1 MSFQKTVL
9 VYRNELLPIS
19 ETFIKEQMLAL
30 HYWRPVLVGR
40 RLLNQLPLDDID
52 VRIVGLRHSTT
63 ATNVVSKL
71 RRALGVV
78 PSKVI
83 EELKSENPLLVHA
96 HFGIDALDAWPIAR
110 ALKVPMLVTLHGYDI
125 NTHRAWWEAGH
136 GGIRM
141 RFYPRR
147 LLRLARRPH
156 VSFVAVSQALRRR
169 AIGFGI
175 PAEKIAVSY
184 IGIDIR
190 KFRTGDVPIAQR
202 ALRVLFIGRLV
213 EKKGCEFLISAMSR
227 VQKELPAAQLTV
239 VGDGPLR
246 QDLEQMA
253 RTLNVRISF
262 LGAQSSADVKRELDA
277 SRVMCLPSVTARN
290 GDAEGFGQ
298 VLLEAQASG
307 VPVVTSAFGGADEGI
322 REGVTGFS
330 FAERDVERLAQ
341 TLTKLLT
348 NDELLTQMAHEG
360 PSFVASKFDV
370 IERTKKLEILYGQ
383 LGLAQQ
389 TRQSKTTNSS
399 THR

>member
-1 MSFQKTVL
+1 MYSQKTVL

-19 ETFIKEQMLAL
+19 ETFIRDQVLAL
-30 HYWRPVLVGR
+30 RQWRPVLVGR
-40 RLLNQLPLDDID
+40 RLSNDLPLDDLD
-52 VRIVGLRHSTT
+52 VRIAGPQHS
-63 ATNVVSKL
+63 AIGRNLLSKF
-71 RRALGVV
+71 RRAFGVI

-83 EELKSENPLLVHA
+83 NELRSENPLLVHA
-96 HFGIDALDAWPIAR
+96 HFGVDAVDAWPIAR

-147 LLRLARRPH
+147 LLHLAQQPQ
-156 VSFVAVSQALRRR
+156 VSFLAVSQALRQR

-184 IGIDIR
+184 IGIDTR

-202 ALRVLFIGRLV
+202 ALQVLFIGRLV
-213 EKKGCEFLISAMSR
+213 EKKGCEFLIRAMSR

-253 RTLNVRISF
+253 RNEKVRISF
-262 LGAQSSADVKRELDA
+262 LGARSSAEVKRELDA
-277 SRVMCLPSVTARN
+277 SRVMCLPSITARN

-307 VPVVTSAFGGADEGI
+307 VPVVTSALGGADEGI
-322 REGVTGFS
+322 REGITGFS
-330 FAERDVERLAQ
+330 FTERDVGRLAQ
-341 TLTKLLT
+341 TLTKLLS
-348 NDELLTQMAHEG
+348 NDEVLNQMAHDG
-360 PSFVASKFDV
+360 PSFVATKFDV
-370 IERTKKLEILYGQ
+370 IECTKTLEILYDQ
-383 LGLAQQ
+383 HIKLENP
-389 TRQSKTTNSS
+389 R
-399 THR
+399 R